1 MKNSYLPPNQGT
13 PGQVFDSIIL
23 LILIYVVLLAP
34 ILLGLTAPGKV
45 EAKKLDPAAITWE
58 TLDQNPTMAAQ
69 WQKLGYTPE
78 KAAEL
83 INMKFDYTIK
93 LLPFFVTAV
102 ILIGYIVMML
112 KMSEKEYREVIS
124 EKFD

>member
-1 MKNSYLPPNQGT
+1 MKNSYLPPTQGAV
-13 PGQVFDSIIL
+13 GQVFDSVIL

-45 EAKKLDPAAITWE
+45 EVKKLDPEKVSWE
-58 TLDQNPTMAAQ
+58 ALDQNPTMAAQ
-69 WQKLGYTPE
+69 WEKLGYTPA

-83 INMKFDYTIK
+83 INMRFDYTIK
-93 LLPFFVTAV
+93 FLPFFITAV
-102 ILIGYIVMML
+102 ILIGYIVMLL

>member
-1 MKNSYLPPNQGT
+1 MKDPYIPPNQGT

-23 LILIYVVLLAP
+23 LVLIYVVLLAP

-45 EAKKLDPAAITWE
+45 EAKKLDPATVTWE

-83 INMKFDYTIK
+83 INMRFDYTIK
-93 LLPFFVTAV
+93 LLPFGITAV

-112 KMSEKEYREVIS
+112 RMSEKEYREVIS